1 MAPGAMPSTIEKMMV
16 SWGAGL
22 AEPGL
27 SAEPFGPTQSKR
39 GPMLRQNGNPVLWL
53 FKFARMKE

>member
-16 SWGAGL
+16 SWGAKSGRHRT
-22 AEPGL
+22 AIRFF
-27 SAEPFGPTQSKR
+27 A
-39 GPMLRQNGNPVLWL
+39 